1 MDNISVIE
9 KDFDLREIIDGE
21 EYILNS
27 PFGRH
32 QRISQKLDYI
42 VYSYVLRNKL
52 GEVYYSPL
60 DVIFADGINE
70 VQPDLI
76 FIRNEN
82 MSIFQDFIRGV
93 PDMLCEI
100 ISKSTSK
107 KDLVTKK
114 ALYEKYG
121 VSEYWVV
128 YPDIEMVEIFT
139 IENSRYVTYSIAVGD
154 GIVKSKV
161 IDGLEFN
168 ITNIFT

>member
-9 KDFDLREIIDGE
+9 KDFDLSEIIDGE
-21 EYILNS
+21 EYILHS
-27 PFGRH
+27 PFTRH
-32 QRISQKLDYI
+32 QEISINIINELLY
-42 VYSYVLRNKL
+42 YVRKNNL
-52 GEVYYSPL
+52 GKVYYSPL
-60 DVIFADGINE
+60 DVIFKDGINE

-76 FIRNEN
+76 FIKNEN
-82 MSIFQDFIRGV
+82 LSIVQDFIRGV